1 MTTVGRT
8 VVRYLAG
15 FLVVA
20 VLVVAGTVVHIEVVA
35 QRDQRDPA
43 AAIVVLGA
51 AQYDGDPSPVFAARL
66 DHAAELYRAG
76 VAAHV
81 VTVGGGQQG
90 DATTEGAAG
99 REYLLAAGLPADA
112 VVAVGSG
119 EDTLLSL
126 RDAAPTLRDRGWTSV
141 VLVTDPWHAARA
153 ALMAGDLGMDV
164 QVSSVQQGPSLADG
178 VQARY
183 VLRETLGV
191 LFYRLTGG
199 SSGVGSAVL

>member
-8 VVRYLAG
+8 VLRYLVG
-15 FLVVA
+15 FVVVA
-20 VLVVAGTVVHIEVVA
+20 VLVVVGTVVRIEVLA
-35 QRDQRDPA
+35 GRDQRGPA

-51 AQYDGDPSPVFAARL
+51 AQYNGEPSPVFAARL
-66 DHAAELYRAG
+66 DHAALLYRQG

-99 REYLLAAGLPADA
+99 REYLVAAGLPPDD

-126 RDAAPTLRDRGWTSV
+126 RDAAPALRERGWTSV

-153 ALMAGDLGMDV
+153 ALMAADLGMTV
-164 QVSSVQQGPSLADG
+164 QVSSVRDGPSVAQG